1 MNFAQPLPLP
11 NHNNFGKL
19 EEEMHQQMLEHMQR
33 LEQEM
38 EQFNIFPQG
47 LELRDKK

>member
-1 MNFAQPLPLP
+1 MKLIAPSMLASD
-11 NHNNFGKL
+11 FGKL